1 MAFTANSLFAV
12 CPPPSA
18 CLPSAFSLVL
28 SLSLSLH
35 LHLSLAHSLPVT
47 TPLCSACTI
56 LEVKELQE
64 ELALARR
71 SVPGEAADA
80 AELALML
87 KARQGML
94 ELASKTE

>member
-1 MAFTANSLFAV
+1 MGIVECMALTVN
-12 CPPPSA
+12 C
-18 CLPSAFSLVL
+18 L
-28 SLSLSLH
+28 SLRLSVSVRTL
-35 LHLSLAHSLPVT
+35 LPR
-47 TPLCSACTI
+47 PLCSARTI

-87 KARQGML
+87 KARFIKACSSWDPGKW
-94 ELASKTE
+94 SG